1 MRMNF
6 TYCDYLLLE
15 KIQVKHIWGV
25 RQQMSERNLCGQRYG
40 RLTALRQ
47 ADKPQNCKTKSD
59 YWLCRCDCGN
69 EVVVLG
75 SNLVRGHTKSCGSLK
90 QNDLT
95 GKHIGKLTVLGR
107 SDKYASRG
115 KRRVRLW
122 ECRCDCGNITYK
134 ATDTL
139 TSSAENSCAEC
150 AQKRNADCA
159 RNNAGFVDG
168 TQLCKIRDMKPTAA
182 NTSGCRG
189 VTYDRKTGLWEAKI
203 KFRGKSNRLGYFKRF
218 GDAVAARKK
227 AENTVFGEFLDS
239 LEQNAGNRSV

>member
-1 MRMNF
+1 
-6 TYCDYLLLE
+6 
-15 KIQVKHIWGV
+15 
-25 RQQMSERNLCGQRYG
+25 MSEKDLCGQRFG
-40 RLTALRQ
+40 KLIVLKRAE
-47 ADKPQNCKTKSD
+47 KPQKCKTNGD

-69 EVVVLG
+69 ETVVLG
-75 SNLVRGHTKSCGSLK
+75 SNLRRGHTTSCGCKKLR
-90 QNDLT
+90 DLT
-95 GKHIGKLTVLGR
+95 GQHIGKLTVVGR

-122 ECRCDCGNITYK
+122 ECICDCGNVTYK

-139 TSSAENSCAEC
+139 TSGAENSCAEC
-150 AQKRNADCA
+150 AAKHNAA
-159 RNNAGFVDG
+159 RARENAGYVDG
-168 TQLCKIRDMKPTAA
+168 TQLAKIKDMTPSAA

>member
-15 KIQVKHIWGV
+15 KIQVKHIRGV
-25 RQQMSERNLCGQRYG
+25 RQQMNERNLCGQRYG

-75 SNLVRGHTKSCGSLK
+75 PNLVRGHTKSCGCLK

-95 GKHIGKLTVLGR
+95 GKHIGKLIVLGR

-150 AQKRNADCA
+150 AQKRNAACA

-203 KFRGKSNRLGYFKRF
+203 KFRVKSNRLGYFKRF

-239 LEQNAGNRSV
+239 LEQNAGNRTV